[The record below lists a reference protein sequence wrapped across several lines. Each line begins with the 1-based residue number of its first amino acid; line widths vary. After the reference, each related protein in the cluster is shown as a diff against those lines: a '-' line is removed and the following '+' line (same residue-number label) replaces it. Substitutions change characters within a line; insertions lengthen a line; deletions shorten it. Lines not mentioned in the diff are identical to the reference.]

1 MLPLFRYSGW
11 ESVIVNSNN
20 DDGQAKMMVEVTLVM
35 MMMLLW
41 QDIGFQQKNKGDRGR
56 HLPLRIHPGS
66 HKQAD
71 RLDFLKVSELIL

>member
-1 MLPLFRYSGW
+1 M
-11 ESVIVNSNN
+11 
-20 DDGQAKMMVEVTLVM
+20 M

-56 HLPLRIHPGS
+56 HLALRIHPGS